1 MHNEVKSETVS
12 KSDMVKVSHFS
23 MATIGEQE
31 QLCAM
36 GGGGKRDEASVFY
49 WWRQWHGFGSLN
61 CLGKM
66 KGADIDTISVCSA
79 LPQ

>member
-12 KSDMVKVSHFS
+12 KSDMVEVSHFS

-36 GGGGKRDEASVFY
+36 GGGLEVVKGMKQVYFI
-49 WWRQWHGFGSLN
+49 GGGSGMDLVHST
-61 CLGKM
+61 
-66 KGADIDTISVCSA
+66 AWER
-79 LPQ
+79 